1 MAAKRKMI
9 TIPHNGPIYP
19 KGGIMG
25 PITTPFSEEIKTV
38 GLLLMRGFP
47 VSEAL
52 ENGELLPLSVS
63 NFDKDNN
70 VVVPVEVKETK
81 EEEAARLEAEE
92 AVRLELLEAKEAE
105 EKAAAAEAKKA
116 EEKAAEAKKQQ
127 AQQQK
132 NKQERNDQKQRQ
144 TADDVTKK

>member
-92 AVRLELLEAKEAE
+92 AVRLELLEAE
-105 EKAAAAEAKKA
+105 AEAKKA
-116 EEKAAEAKKQQ
+116 EEKAAAEAKAAEAKKQQ
-127 AQQQK
+127 QQQQQK
-132 NKQERNDQKQRQ
+132 NKHERNDQKQRQ
-144 TADDVTKK
+144 TADDVTSK